1 MEDKVKLNINDINE
15 ITIIYDF
22 SESRKIDIDY
32 EYSQKIKQLKGETI
46 NKYKIFGENF
56 VQNNKDICKI
66 IVNNE
71 KKELCS
77 YLENYKNYLNKDKLE
92 IKLTGINNII
102 DSSYMFSGC
111 VSLISLPDISKWNII
126 KVENMRGIFFYC
138 KSLSYLDDIS
148 GWKTDNITDLCGAF
162 DNCSSLISLPDISKW
177 NTEKVA
183 NMNSL
188 FYKCSNLKLLPD
200 FSIWNTK
207 NVDNL

>member
-66 IVNNE
+66 IVN
-71 KKELCS
+71 
-77 YLENYKNYLNKDKLE
+77 
-92 IKLTGINNII
+92 
-102 DSSYMFSGC
+102 SYMFSGC
-111 VSLISLPDISKWNII
+111 VSLISLSKWNII

-148 GWKTDNITDLCGAF
+148 GWKTDNIKDLCGAF
-162 DNCSSLISLPDISKW
+162 DNCSSLISLPRYIKM
-177 NTEKVA
+177 E
-183 NMNSL
+183 
-188 FYKCSNLKLLPD
+188 Y
-200 FSIWNTK
+200 
-207 NVDNL
+207 